1 MPLPP
6 ASGPNTARAFE
17 FQGEGFRFPVP
28 GSLFFVLG
36 ALFLAKESNLSA
48 SLFLPKKASRSSA

>member
-17 FQGEGFRFPVP
+17 FQVEGCDGETGGWETGGVIY
-28 GSLFFVLG
+28 SMQ
-36 ALFLAKESNLSA
+36 
-48 SLFLPKKASRSSA
+48 